1 MSTPVRR
8 GDAWDPI
15 WSGSSYARADRR
27 AARARVKV
35 AALAALRF
43 EAGEGD
49 RVLDLGCG
57 SGHNTVEIA
66 ARTRARAR
74 WIACDRSAVATR
86 AARTTFDGAG
96 LDAAVL
102 AADAVHLPFRTSS
115 IDAVLAFMVLH
126 HLPRSDDALAEI
138 DRVLAD
144 GGRLGVVVPGRWSLA
159 SATSAVRKAA
169 GLWPYDQRTYTARAL
184 RAELEMRFE
193 IQAVRAF
200 HLGFDRPVTARAD
213 RALGAAIPAWGR
225 YLVALCGKR
234 ARR

>member
-49 RVLDLGCG
+49 RVLELGCG
-57 SGHNTVEIA
+57 SGHNTLEIA

-74 WIACDRSAVATR
+74 WIACDRSSVATR
-86 AARTTFDGAG
+86 AAWTTFDGAG

-102 AADAVHLPFRTSS
+102 AADAVQLPFRASS

-144 GGRLGVVVPGRWSLA
+144 GDRLGVVVPGRWSLA
-159 SATSAVRKAA
+159 SATSAVRRAA
-169 GLWPYDQRTYTARAL
+169 DSGPTISGRTRRAL
-184 RAELEMRFE
+184 RAGWRCGS
-193 IQAVRAF
+193 RS
-200 HLGFDRPVTARAD
+200 GGARVPPEASIVPS
-213 RALGAAIPAWGR
+213 RRSRI
-225 YLVALCGKR
+225 VR
-234 ARR
+234 ARRGPSRPGDGISSRSAANARR